1 MRWRWRAIGGALT
14 MVFCLGGHAQGDF
27 ILTDKPQLARARGGC
42 LEVGHRVLGVSWG
55 ELSWSRWS
63 LSEGPKPM
71 EWARGLS
78 FEGGQRWS
86 RVQGFWGGMRQWQD
100 GHGMFKI
107 AAGWTS
113 WPAVEVR
120 APWLEGRLS
129 ASRDAP
135 WGNLRMEAMWTLGQR
150 TSMAGSNDGVSR
162 AELPW
167 GWTAWWTPNMDGSVM
182 GMPALGWSQDGQWAI
197 AWNAQVKWAEAMRF
211 WRPPPGRIHLHWRL
225 PTHVFELSWK
235 GSLGASTESQGPT
248 TSSRGNTFTGPKHA
262 LGCATRQGQSLPGW
276 RAFWMWEREGNS
288 SEEP

>member
-27 ILTDKPQLARARGGC
+27 IPTDQPQLARARGGC
-42 LEVGHRVLGVSWG
+42 LEVGHRVLGVPWG

-63 LSEGPKPM
+63 LSEDPKPM

-86 RVQGFWGGMRQWQD
+86 RVQGFWGGRRQWQD

-113 WPAVEVR
+113 WPAVKVR

-129 ASRDAP
+129 ASCDAP

-150 TSMAGSNDGVSR
+150 TSMAGSNDGVAR

-211 WRPPPGRIHLHWRL
+211 WRPPPGRIHLLWRL

-248 TSSRGNTFTGPKHA
+248 TSSRGNTFTGPKYA
-262 LGCATRQGQSLPGW
+262 LGCATPWPANGSVVC
-276 RAFWMWEREGNS
+276 E
-288 SEEP
+288 

>member
-27 ILTDKPQLARARGGC
+27 IPTDQPQLARARGGC
-42 LEVGHRVLGVSWG
+42 LEVGHRVLGVPWG

-86 RVQGFWGGMRQWQD
+86 RVQGFWGGRRQWQD

-120 APWLEGRLS
+120 APWLECRLS

-150 TSMAGSNDGVSR
+150 TSMAGSNDGVAR

-197 AWNAQVKWAEAMRF
+197 AWNAQLKWAEAMRF

-235 GSLGASTESQGPT
+235 GSLGASTGSQGPT